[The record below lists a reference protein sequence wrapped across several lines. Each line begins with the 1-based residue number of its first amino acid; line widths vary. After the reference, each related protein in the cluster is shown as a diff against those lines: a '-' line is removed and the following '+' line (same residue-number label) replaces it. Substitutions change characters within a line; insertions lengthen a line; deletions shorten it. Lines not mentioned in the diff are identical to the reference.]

1 MIVVCAAATAD
12 RFHGFLRSVMLNLH
26 PGVYVSADLDT
37 GSRERIWRVLE
48 GWWQADG
55 RGTVVMLWRDKA
67 KPASVD
73 FRTLGMSRS
82 NSKWDIG
89 AVISDDHC
97 LTGREKG
104 VSGWAGASGW
114 AYRGGGDG
122 LKQMIPVLEHDV
134 GGDRSQVFEEPVC
147 GASCDDCLAPGQDPE
162 HGGGVEPKGE

>member
-1 MIVVCAAATAD
+1 MRRGGGAEVAQKTD
-12 RFHGFLRSVMLNLH
+12 GFLVTA
-26 PGVYVSADLDT
+26 PGRPIALQIRQKT
-37 GSRERIWRVLE
+37 
-48 GWWQADG
+48 
-55 RGTVVMLWRDKA
+55 
-67 KPASVD
+67 
-73 FRTLGMSRS
+73 S

-89 AVISDDHC
+89 AIVSDDHC

-147 GASCDDCLAPGQDPE
+147 GASCDDCLAPGQDPQ